1 MAQLTENK
9 AKVARQHDR
18 STIRIRMANS
28 FASISLAGLAIL
40 TAMAVSGCG
49 GYSMSNLFGQPS
61 NPYLYSAHRVHR
73 GEYSGELPHT
83 EIVRASWYGQE
94 FANRKTADGERFNPN
109 ALTAA
114 SRTLPLGSVVRV
126 TNLKNGRSVYVRI
139 NDHGP
144 YVHGRGLDLSRRAA
158 EDIGMM
164 NTGVAPVKI
173 TPVSEPYHSTH
184 HYYLRKKTRYRY
196 EHHSYASDYQ

>member
-1 MAQLTENK
+1 MAQLTESK
-9 AKVARQHDR
+9 AKVACQRDR
-18 STIRIRMANS
+18 STIRTRMATS
-28 FASISLAGLAIL
+28 LASIPLAGLVIL

-49 GYSMSNLFGQPS
+49 GYSMSNLFGQPA
-61 NPYLYSAHRVHR
+61 NPYLYSSHRIHQN
-73 GEYSGELPHT
+73 EYSGELPHT

-144 YVHGRGLDLSRRAA
+144 YVRGRGLDLSRRAA
-158 EDIGMM
+158 ADIGMM
-164 NTGVAPVKI
+164 NTGVARVKI
-173 TPVSEPYHSTH
+173 TPVSEPYHSTTH
-184 HYYLRKKTRYRY
+184 HYYLRKKRRYRY
-196 EHHSYASDYQ
+196 EHHSYASDY

>member
-1 MAQLTENK
+1 
-9 AKVARQHDR
+9 
-18 STIRIRMANS
+18 
-28 FASISLAGLAIL
+28 
-40 TAMAVSGCG
+40 
-49 GYSMSNLFGQPS
+49 MSNLFGQPS

-144 YVHGRGLDLSRRAA
+144 YVHGRSLDLSRRAA

-164 NTGVAPVKI
+164 NTGVARVKI
-173 TPVSEPYHSTH
+173 TPVSAPSHAPHRYYVRRKRRYPYKSGG
-184 HYYLRKKTRYRY
+184 
-196 EHHSYASDYQ
+196 YASVY